1 MKNLKVYFTSD
12 LHGYMYPTDYIDRSQ
27 KNIGLLNIINQFEKD
42 GNTLIIDAGD
52 TIQGSPFTNY
62 LSNYKFDIHPIATI
76 FNEGEYD
83 YITLGNHDFNY
94 GYDYLKKY
102 LCNLDAKCLCANVID
117 KTNEL
122 GILRY
127 DIKTLENGLKVGI
140 IGFTTDFI
148 NIWERAENLTNFTVN
163 DTISYI
169 KPYYDE
175 LKDKVDILICIYHG
189 GFEYDLDSHKKLS
202 NTKENIAYKVCSELQ
217 FDLLL
222 TGHQH
227 IEISN
232 IDLHGTHIVQTPHNG
247 SKFIELNLEFDNNK
261 VQNVTSKLVNVALNP
276 NKNI

>member
-1 MKNLKVYFTSD
+1 MKNLKIYFTSD
-12 LHGYMYPTDYIDRSQ
+12 LHGYVFPTNYIDKKEKS
-27 KNIGLLNIINQFEKD
+27 IGLLNIINDFKKD
-42 GNTLIIDAGD
+42 GNTLVIDGGD

-62 LSNYKFDIHPIATI
+62 LSNYNFHIHPMSKVMNA
-76 FNEGEYD
+76 GGYD

-189 GFEYDLDSHKKLS
+189 GFEYDLDSYKKLS
-202 NTKENIAYKVCSELQ
+202 NTKENIAYML
-217 FDLLL
+217 
-222 TGHQH
+222 
-227 IEISN
+227 
-232 IDLHGTHIVQTPHNG
+232 
-247 SKFIELNLEFDNNK
+247 
-261 VQNVTSKLVNVALNP
+261 
-276 NKNI
+276 